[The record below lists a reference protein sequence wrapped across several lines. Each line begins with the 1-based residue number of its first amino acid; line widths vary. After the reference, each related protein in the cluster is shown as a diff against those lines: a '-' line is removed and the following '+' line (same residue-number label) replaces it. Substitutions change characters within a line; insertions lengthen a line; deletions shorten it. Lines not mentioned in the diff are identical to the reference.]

1 MLDSTSRGFQNR
13 SEGIYFMNKFKEF
26 VMRFKNPIFFSLL
39 AVIGIFGVYVGY
51 VTVDRYQVIVS
62 GVLGLSTLYL
72 LYLDYL
78 SSQKNFNK
86 HVGIRIEFPKDLRY
100 LGYGF
105 FLVIIMF
112 WAMIQVVH
120 AFWYLMGLFKN

>member
-1 MLDSTSRGFQNR
+1 
-13 SEGIYFMNKFKEF
+13 MNKFKEF
-26 VMRFKNPIFFSLL
+26 VMHFKNPIFFSLL
-39 AVIGIFGVYVGY
+39 VIIGILGVYVGY

-78 SSQKNFNK
+78 SPQKNGNK
-86 HVGIRIEFPKDLRY
+86 RVGIGIEFPKDLRY

-120 AFWYLMGLFKN
+120 VFWYLMGLIKN